1 MRVIKFRGKR
11 IFDGTTDNLNEW
23 VYGDLV
29 KVMSDTYIFSN
40 NGIARI
46 KVHPETVGQFTGQKD
61 KNGVE
66 IYEGDIIKT
75 LAGIIGGVKF
85 ICGCFCI
92 YEVNTNNY
100 HLLYIFE
107 CKVVGNI
114 HENPELLEPQK

>member
-1 MRVIKFRGKR
+1 MTEIKFRAWDSLCER
-11 IFDGTTDNLNEW
+11 WEYLP
-23 VYGDLV
+23 
-29 KVMSDTYIFSN
+29 DTGNIELMQLDDISF
-40 NGIARI
+40 GLDCDKEAMVI
-46 KVHPETVGQFTGQKD
+46 EQFIGLRD

-114 HENPELLEPQK
+114 HENPELLEK